1 MLTVR
6 TRSFLGFLTHSHD
19 YLLFLKE
26 KPIGPQAHPKTD
38 KSVGIGTAE
47 LLVYVLGMYPSSAEM
62 NNEIFFLQQLLLR
75 TH

>member
-1 MLTVR
+1 M
-6 TRSFLGFLTHSHD
+6 
-19 YLLFLKE
+19 
-26 KPIGPQAHPKTD
+26 D

-62 NNEIFFLQQLLLR
+62 NNEIFFLQQLLLC